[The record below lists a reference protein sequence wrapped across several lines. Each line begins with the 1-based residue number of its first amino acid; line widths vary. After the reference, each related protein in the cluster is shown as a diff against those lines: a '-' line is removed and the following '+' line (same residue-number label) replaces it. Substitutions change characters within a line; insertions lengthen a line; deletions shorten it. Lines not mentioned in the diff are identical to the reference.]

1 MQNVSLWGLICAALQ
16 FLKNYVFL
24 IEFGEGNQKK
34 LEGGGLNIPAA
45 RLNITS
51 TLVSRNDE
59 GIFFSYI
66 LHSA

>member
-16 FLKNYVFL
+16 FLKNDVFL

-34 LEGGGLNIPAA
+34 LEGGGMNTPAA

-59 GIFFSYI
+59 GC
-66 LHSA
+66 